1 MNRFSTYI
9 IFLLMLA
16 AGGTLLVSCDN
27 WDLLPNK
34 KTKRSCGEP
43 KGTLRADIQQLKVN
57 FSIGEASGTIDQ
69 VKWSFGNG
77 STTVTTGTTATHTY
91 AQPGTYNVQ
100 ATLTNACKTEITLIT
115 SVTVSNAVL
124 PTVTLQPIADI
135 SKTTAKATMAITSNG
150 NATITAYGI
159 CYSSSNKVPALNQS
173 DCKTAP
179 ITGTG
184 DINKDFPTSVTGLS
198 PNTTYYIRS
207 YAVNQAGPGYS
218 SPVLTFTTGQDPSVT
233 TLGSS
238 NVASTTA
245 TVGLVVN
252 TPGTPSAVEYG
263 ICYSLNSTPDLN
275 NGSKHIVTSPPV
287 GTNVSVPLT
296 DLTPNKTY
304 YYRAYA
310 KLPSGEII
318 YSTTILSFTTPLD
331 TVTND
336 LIASVSFTDGSM
348 KDITVYKND
357 ANPAGTPTFTT
368 DRRDRPNSAILLDG
382 VEDYFF
388 MNDNASLNNLDE
400 FSISLWIKANPINN
414 VNDRI
419 QIFNKSKWATSENEM
434 YSALIKKSE
443 SGSNNYIFMADIKQN
458 SNCQPGKGWQP
469 STFSGKLTP
478 GAWTHLVYVYSK
490 NTLSIYYNNS
500 PLAQSDP
507 LPASSMDKCPGGEL
521 KFGAQLREYPNYFSG
536 AMDDIRIYKRALRPD
551 EVKSLFE
558 Q

>member
-9 IFLLMLA
+9 ILLLMLA

-34 KTKRSCGEP
+34 KSKRNCAEP

-57 FSIGEASGTIDQ
+57 FSIGEATGTIDQ
-69 VKWSFGNG
+69 IKWSFGNG

-173 DCKTAP
+173 DCKAAP

-184 DINKDFPTSVTGLS
+184 EINKDFPTSVTGLS

-218 SPVLTFTTGQDPSVT
+218 SPVLTFTTGQDPSVA
-233 TLGSS
+233 TLGSA

-245 TVGLVVN
+245 TVGMVVN
-252 TPGTPSAVEYG
+252 TPGTPAAVEYG

-287 GTNVSVPLT
+287 GANVSVPLN

-318 YSTTILSFTTPLD
+318 YSSTILSFTTPLD
-331 TVTND
+331 AVTD
-336 LIASVSFTDGSM
+336 GLIASVSFTGGSM
-348 KDITVYKND
+348 KDVTTYKND
-357 ANPAGTPTFTT
+357 AIPAGTPTFTT
-368 DRRDRPNSAILLDG
+368 DHNNRPNSAILLDG

-388 MNDNASLNNLDE
+388 MNDNVSLSGLE
-400 FSISLWIKANPINN
+400 AFSISLWIKANEINN

-419 QIFNKSKWATSENEM
+419 QIFNKSKWATSESEM

-443 SGSNNYIFMADIKQN
+443 SGPNYTFMADIKQN
-458 SNCQPGKGWQP
+458 GNCTPGKNWEP
-469 STFSGKLTP
+469 STFSGILEP
-478 GAWTHLVYVYSK
+478 GTWTHLVYVYSR
-490 NTLSIYYNNS
+490 NTLRIYYNTS
-500 PLAQSDP
+500 PIGQNNN
-507 LPASSMDKCPGGEL
+507 LPATSMDKCPGGEL
-521 KFGAQLREYPNYFSG
+521 KFGAQIKDFPNYFSG
-536 AMDDIRIYKRALRPD
+536 AMDDIRIYNRALKAD
-551 EVKSLFE
+551 EVKSLYA

>member
-34 KTKRSCGEP
+34 KSKRNCAEP

-100 ATLTNACKTEITLIT
+100 ATLTNACKVEITLIT

-135 SKTTAKATMAITSNG
+135 AKTTAKATMAITSNG
-150 NATITAYGI
+150 NATITRYGVCWSSTNQSPEVDKADSFTAI
-159 CYSSSNKVPALNQS
+159 SSSGALN
-173 DCKTAP
+173 TA
-179 ITGTG
+179 
-184 DINKDFPTSVTGLS
+184 FPFSVTGLS
-198 PNTTYYIRS
+198 PNTTYYVRS
-207 YAVNQAGPGYS
+207 FAINQAGPGYS
-218 SPVLTFTTGQDPSVT
+218 SPVQRFTTGQDPSVT

-238 NVASTTA
+238 NIKPVSA

-252 TPGTPSAVEYG
+252 TPGTPAAVEYG
-263 ICYSLNSTPDLN
+263 ICYSQNSTPDLT
-275 NGSKHIVTSPPV
+275 NGSKQTVSTPSIGTGVPV
-287 GTNVSVPLT
+287 SLT

-318 YSTTILSFTTPLD
+318 YSTTILSFTTLID
-331 TVTND
+331 TVPNG
-336 LIASVSFTDGSM
+336 LIASVSFTDGS
-348 KDITVYKND
+348 KLDISGYDNHVELIGG
-357 ANPAGTPTFTT
+357 ATFTT
-368 DRRDRPNSAILLDG
+368 DRNGKSNSAIQLDG
-382 VEDYFF
+382 INDYFQ
-388 MNDNASLNNLDE
+388 MAEKAILNVDA
-400 FSISLWIKANPINN
+400 FTISIWIKPNAINN
-414 VNDRI
+414 VNDRM
-419 QIFNKSKWATSENEM
+419 QIYNKSRWADSGSEV
-434 YSALIKKSE
+434 YSSLIKKNE
-443 SGSNNYIFMADIKQN
+443 SGPGLTFKTDIKQN
-458 SNCQPGKGWQP
+458 SNCVAGKGWVEFQ
-469 STFSGKLTP
+469 FSSNFALGT
-478 GAWTHLVYVYSK
+478 WHHLVFTYSGRSTRMYFD
-490 NTLSIYYNNS
+490 NVLVD
-500 PLAQSDP
+500 QSDS
-507 LPASSMDKCPGGEL
+507 LPAANMDKCPGGEL
-521 KFGAQLREYPNYFSG
+521 KFGAQIKDYENYFSG
-536 AMDDIRIYKRALRPD
+536 AMDDIRIYNRALLPT